1 MRFVLEFDNVT
12 KDYRSFASTR
22 RLRALD
28 AFNLTV
34 EAGEIFGFL
43 GPNGAGKTTAIHLAM
58 GFMRPTS
65 GGGRLLGER
74 FGHPPTR
81 RRVGFLAESV
91 ALYHRPAERLV
102 RFYGALNGMAGTH
115 LEKRARQVL
124 EIVGLKDH
132 ANRNAGKFSRGMLQR
147 VGLAQAMVNDPE
159 LLILDEP
166 TSALDPLARVMVRE
180 LLLGARNAGK
190 TIFLS
195 SHLLSEVELVCDR
208 VAVLHRGRLA
218 RLGRTADLLEAGEQT
233 EIAARSIALKH
244 FDGAVARNGIV
255 SFSVP
260 SESQRAALEKVWNL
274 GGEVVS
280 VNPLRRSLEE
290 IFLEVTA
297 DPESSPSAGVQ

>member
-1 MRFVLEFDNVT
+1 MRFVLEFENVT
-12 KDYRSFASTR
+12 KEYRSFASKR

-28 AFNLTV
+28 SFSLNV

-43 GPNGAGKTTAIHLAM
+43 GPNGAGKSTAIHLAM
-58 GFMRPTS
+58 GFMQPTS
-65 GGGRLLGER
+65 GSGRLLGER
-74 FGHPPTR
+74 FGNPGAR

-91 ALYHRPAERLV
+91 ALYHRRAERLV
-102 RFYGALNGMAGTH
+102 RFYGALNGMGGTD
-115 LEKRARQVL
+115 LEKRAREVL
-124 EIVGLKDH
+124 EIVGLQDH

-180 LLLGARNAGK
+180 LLLAARNAGK

-208 VAVLHRGRLA
+208 VAMLHRGKLA
-218 RLGRTADLLEAGEQT
+218 RLGRTADLLQAGEQT
-233 EIAARSIALKH
+233 EIVARAIAPAQ
-244 FDGAVARNGIV
+244 FDGATARDGV
-255 SFSVP
+255 VRFLVP
-260 SESQRAALEKVWNL
+260 THTQRAALEKIWNL
-274 GGEVVS
+274 EGEVIS
-280 VNPLRRSLEE
+280 VNPVRRSLEE

-297 DPESSPSAGVQ
+297 EPPSPLSKGIQ